1 MVQAPARTSGRQE
14 RDQGTGATALPAF
27 DVSLVIP
34 TRNEEQNLPALLA
47 KLAEVL
53 RETSYEIILVDDSD
67 DATAQVAPRLAAEH
81 GLNLSVIHREGD
93 ERQGGLSTAVLA
105 GVAAAY
111 GDYVCIMDADLQHPP
126 ELIADMIEAARRGD
140 TDIIIASR
148 YVEGGSD
155 AGLSSSSRRL
165 ISFASK
171 RLVKT
176 VFRGRL
182 RSVSDPLS
190 GFFLARRS
198 LLNKTAL
205 RPIGFKI
212 LLDILVRS
220 NWRLTEEVPL
230 RFERRAAGA
239 SKATL
244 HQGRDF
250 LSHVTRLFWEVRAG
264 TIESKQPGLVTG
276 KTQAQVTQTQP

>member
-1 MVQAPARTSGRQE
+1 MVQAPTPREQMQEIDRATS
-14 RDQGTGATALPAF
+14 ATAVPAL
-27 DVSLVIP
+27 DVSLIIP

-47 KLAEVL
+47 KLADVL
-53 RETSYEIILVDDSD
+53 HESSYEIILVDDSD
-67 DATAQVAPRLAAEH
+67 DATAQVAPQLAAKH
-81 GLNLSVIHREGD
+81 GLNLSVIHREGA
-93 ERQGGLSTAVLA
+93 ERGGGLSTAVLA

-111 GDYVCIMDADLQHPP
+111 GDYVCVMDADLQHPP

-140 TDIIIASR
+140 ADIIMASR

-155 AGLSSSSRRL
+155 AGLSSRARRL

-171 RLVKT
+171 SLVKT

-250 LSHVTRLFWEVRAG
+250 LSHVTRLFWELRAG
-264 TIESKQPGLVTG
+264 TIQHAQPELVSA
-276 KTQAQVTQTQP
+276 KAPVTQAQS

>member
-1 MVQAPARTSGRQE
+1 MVQAPTRTSRTQKID
-14 RDQGTGATALPAF
+14 RGASASALPAF
-27 DVSLVIP
+27 DVSLIIP

-47 KLAEVL
+47 KLADVL

-67 DATAQVAPRLAAEH
+67 DATAQVAPQLAAKH
-81 GLNLSVIHREGD
+81 GLNLAVIHREAD
-93 ERQGGLSTAVLA
+93 ERRGGLSTAVLA

-140 TDIIIASR
+140 ADIIIASR

-155 AGLSSSSRRL
+155 AGLSSRSRRL

-220 NWRLTEEVPL
+220 NWRLTAEVPL

-244 HQGRDF
+244 NQGRDF

-264 TIESKQPGLVTG
+264 TIQNAQPELVSA
-276 KTQAQVTQTQP
+276 KAPVTQAQS

>member
-1 MVQAPARTSGRQE
+1 MVQAPARTARMEEIDRATS
-14 RDQGTGATALPAF
+14 ATALPAF
-27 DVSLVIP
+27 DVSLIIP

-47 KLAEVL
+47 KLADVL
-53 RETSYEIILVDDSD
+53 HESSYEIILVDDSD
-67 DATAQVAPRLAAEH
+67 DATAQVAPQLAAKH
-81 GLNLSVIHREGD
+81 GLNLSVIHREGA
-93 ERQGGLSTAVLA
+93 ERGGGLSTAVLA

-111 GDYVCIMDADLQHPP
+111 GDYVCVMDADLQHPP
-126 ELIADMIEAARRGD
+126 ELIAGMIEAARRGD
-140 TDIIIASR
+140 ADIVIASR

-155 AGLSSSSRRL
+155 AGLSSRARRL

-171 RLVKT
+171 SLVKT

-220 NWRLTEEVPL
+220 NWRLMEEVPL

-250 LSHVTRLFWEVRAG
+250 LSHVTRLFWEVRTG
-264 TIESKQPGLVTG
+264 TIQNGQSELVSA
-276 KTQAQVTQTQP
+276 KAPVTQEQS